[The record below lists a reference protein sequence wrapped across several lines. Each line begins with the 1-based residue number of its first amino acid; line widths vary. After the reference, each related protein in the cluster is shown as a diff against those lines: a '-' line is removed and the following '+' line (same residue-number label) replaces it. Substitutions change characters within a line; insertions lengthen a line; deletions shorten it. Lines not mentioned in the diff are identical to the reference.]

1 MTDAILVLN
10 AGSSSIKFSAFALK
24 AGTLELLLR
33 GQVEGLFTA
42 PRFVARDGNGHEI
55 GAKALTDTN
64 YRRRLLDDPKSVL
77 RKAGLEVADDVEV
90 VIHRN
95 RPNLIHLVLPAAPVQ
110 ADQLDVDEVRVA
122 MLHCHTF

>member
-1 MTDAILVLN
+1 V
-10 AGSSSIKFSAFALK
+10 SPSPKEIKGFQ
-24 AGTLELLLR
+24 LL
-33 GQVEGLFTA
+33 
-42 PRFVARDGNGHEI
+42 DEI

-77 RKAGLEVADDVEV
+77 RKGGLEVADDVEV

-110 ADQLDVDEVRVA
+110 ADKLDVDEVRVA
-122 MLHCHTF
+122 VLHCHTF

>member
-1 MTDAILVLN
+1 VSPN
-10 AGSSSIKFSAFALK
+10 PREIKGFQ
-24 AGTLELLLR
+24 LL
-33 GQVEGLFTA
+33 
-42 PRFVARDGNGHEI
+42 DEI

-77 RKAGLEVADDVEV
+77 RKAGLEVPDDVDVEV
-90 VIHRN
+90 HRN

-122 MLHCHTF
+122 LLHCHTF

>member
-1 MTDAILVLN
+1 MSPN
-10 AGSSSIKFSAFALK
+10 PKEIKGFQ
-24 AGTLELLLR
+24 LL
-33 GQVEGLFTA
+33 
-42 PRFVARDGNGHEI
+42 DEI

-77 RKAGLEVADDVEV
+77 RKGGLEVPDDVEV

-122 MLHCHTF
+122 LLHCHTF

>member
-1 MTDAILVLN
+1 MSPN
-10 AGSSSIKFSAFALK
+10 PREIKGFQ
-24 AGTLELLLR
+24 LL
-33 GQVEGLFTA
+33 
-42 PRFVARDGNGHEI
+42 DEI

-77 RKAGLEVADDVEV
+77 RKAGLEVPDDVDV

-110 ADQLDVDEVRVA
+110 TDQLDVDEVRVA
-122 MLHCHTF
+122 VLHCHTF

>member
-1 MTDAILVLN
+1 MSPN
-10 AGSSSIKFSAFALK
+10 PREIKGFQ
-24 AGTLELLLR
+24 LL
-33 GQVEGLFTA
+33 
-42 PRFVARDGNGHEI
+42 DEI
-55 GAKALTDTN
+55 GAKALTNTN

-77 RKAGLEVADDVEV
+77 RKAGLEVPDDVDVEV
-90 VIHRN
+90 HRN